1 MVPANGLRNS
11 ERSIERIL
19 EVDTNGNFLLCT
31 NRNELGVTDEV
42 EKRVTGK
49 IGQFNFAMDLEQK
62 RVIFWWNSE
71 TE

>member
-1 MVPANGLRNS
+1 MVPTNGLRNS

-19 EVDTNGNFLLCT
+19 EIDTNGNFLLCT
-31 NRNELGVTDEV
+31 YRNELGVTDEV

-49 IGQFNFAMDLEQK
+49 IGQFNFATDLKQK
-62 RVIFWWNSE
+62 RVIFWWNSG